1 LTRETSHGLVKQP
14 LGELLAAFA
23 APAPTPAG
31 GSACALASAVG
42 ASLLTMVA
50 CLPKTRSGS
59 DDDRTT
65 LSAATQALTGV
76 RHRLTDAIDADATA
90 FEEVIAARTLPKTGD
105 GEAGARTVAVQR
117 AIRGATEV
125 PLEVMRL
132 SAMALQQAQA
142 IAVRCDR
149 AASSD
154 VGVAIALLRAGF
166 DGARSTVRSNLTRIG
181 DAPFVDAVTAR
192 VERLSADAAQAE
204 TLAEQA
210 LAATERPTAPPSTG
224 ST

>member
-1 LTRETSHGLVKQP
+1 LARKTSPTLVEKP

-50 CLPKTRSGS
+50 GLPKTRSGS

-76 RHRLTDAIDADATA
+76 RHRLADAIDADATA
-90 FEEVIAARTLPKTGD
+90 FEEAIAARRLLKTSD
-105 GEAGARTVAVQR
+105 GEAGARTAAAQR
-117 AIRGATEV
+117 AIRRATEV

-132 SAMALQQAQA
+132 SSMALQQAQA

-149 AASSD
+149 VASSD

-166 DGARSTVRSNLTRIG
+166 HGARSTVRSNLTGIG
-181 DAPFVDAVTAR
+181 DAPFVNGVIAQ
-192 VERLSADAAQAE
+192 VERLSADAAQAA

-210 LAATERPTAPPSTG
+210 LGPG
-224 ST
+224 

>member
-1 LTRETSHGLVKQP
+1 LTRETSHRLVEKP

-50 CLPKTRSGS
+50 CLPKTRSES

-65 LSAATQALTGV
+65 LLAATQALTGV
-76 RHRLTDAIDADATA
+76 RERLTDAIDADATA
-90 FEEVIAARTLPKTGD
+90 FEEVVAARRFLKTSD
-105 GEAGARTVAVQR
+105 GEARARTVAQR

-132 SAMALQQAQA
+132 SSMALRQAEA

-166 DGARSTVRSNLTRIG
+166 HGARSTVRSNLTGIG
-181 DAPFVDAVTAR
+181 DAPFVDAVTAQ
-192 VERLSADAAQAE
+192 VGRLSADAAQAA

-210 LAATERPTAPPSTG
+210 LAAPRAARTSTAG
-224 ST
+224 C